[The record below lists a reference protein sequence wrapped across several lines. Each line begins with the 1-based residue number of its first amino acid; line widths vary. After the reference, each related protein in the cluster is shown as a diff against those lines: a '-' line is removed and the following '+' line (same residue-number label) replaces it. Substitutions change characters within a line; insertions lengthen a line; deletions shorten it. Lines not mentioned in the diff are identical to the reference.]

1 MRGVGLIGAVELVKN
16 KETREPFDSADGVG
30 PYLMD
35 RLLEHGLI
43 SRVIVETMAF
53 APPLIITPDEI
64 GEMLDRFGRALD
76 DTEAMARQR
85 GLDIS

>member
-1 MRGVGLIGAVELVKN
+1 GLIGALELVKN
-16 KETREPFDSADGVG
+16 KETREPFDPADGVG

-35 RLLEHGLI
+35 RLVEHGML
-43 SRVIVETMAF
+43 SRVIGETMAF

-64 GEMLDRFGRALD
+64 GEMFGLFARALG

-85 GLDIS
+85 GLAVG